1 MRKFIAATTFA
12 VALTG
17 VFAGS
22 AFAGEVT
29 GSGKATPVRQHLAAS
44 ICSFSGLED
53 WNSTAPQVP
62 PDAISVTHGV
72 TQTPHSVLDGGVVVY
87 PAPGTPGF
95 ACSPG
100 RPTGP

>member
-1 MRKFIAATTFA
+1 MRKFIAATIFA

-17 VFAGS
+17 VFAGT

-29 GSGKATPVRQHLAAS
+29 GNGKATPIRQYRAAS

-53 WNSTAPQVP
+53 WNSAEPQVP
-62 PDAISVTHGV
+62 ADAIWVTHGV
-72 TQTPHSVLDGGVVVY
+72 TQTPHSVLIDGVVSY
-87 PAPGTPGF
+87 PPPGTPGF

-100 RPTGP
+100 RPTAP

>member
-1 MRKFIAATTFA
+1 MRKLIAASLVA

-17 VFAGS
+17 LSAGT
-22 AFAGEVT
+22 AFAGEIT
-29 GSGKATPVRQHLAAS
+29 GNGVPTPIRKHLAAS

-53 WNSTAPQVP
+53 WNSTALQNP
-62 PDAISVTHGV
+62 PDAIMVTPGV
-72 TQTPHSVLDGGVVVY
+72 TQTPHAVLINGVLVY

-100 RPTGP
+100 RPTP

>member
-1 MRKFIAATTFA
+1 MLRFIAAMIAT

-17 VFAGS
+17 VFTGT

-29 GSGKATPVRQHLAAS
+29 GKGKPTPVREYRAAS

-53 WNSTAPQVP
+53 WNSSEPQEP
-62 PDAISVTHGV
+62 HDSISVTPGV
-72 TQTPHSVLDGGVVVY
+72 TQTPHAVFIDGEWVY
-87 PAPGTPGF
+87 PPPGTPGF

-100 RPTGP
+100 RPTD